1 MLRFCSPTLSE
12 WCWGAV
18 VLFAG
23 FLWHPCGQSV
33 CRASCSSVD
42 QGQYHRLAQLLHC
55 LPWCWWRKTVLEFE
69 CPVHHEGYVRVNRWQ
84 CENPAVNTWSTVS
97 KSVAVSQPWQSH
109 KRKPRGQRLWW
120 TQNFHQ
126 HIHCHIPNVTWT
138 MWTKILMKKIFSRK
152 QRNTCNQLPA
162 RHSDNACN
170 AQLLCLGSLMA
181 VGDWLQFSPVKAC
194 ILS

>member
-1 MLRFCSPTLSE
+1 MLRCCGSLCRVSLTSLWTICMQSQLFFGGSRTISQTGATAALSPLMLVAQNGTGIWMPSPPWRLCQGEQVTMWKSSCKHLIHSVKVGGCLS
-12 WCWGAV
+12 AM
-18 VLFAG
+18 
-23 FLWHPCGQSV
+23 
-33 CRASCSSVD
+33 
-42 QGQYHRLAQLLHC
+42 
-55 LPWCWWRKTVLEFE
+55 TV
-69 CPVHHEGYVRVNRWQ
+69 
-84 CENPAVNTWSTVS
+84 T
-97 KSVAVSQPWQSH
+97 H